1 MLFNIFLCAI
11 GFYILS
17 YAADKLVEGASN
29 LALNFGVSKLAIGMT
44 IVAAGTS
51 LPEMVVSVN
60 ASLKGN
66 PELSLG
72 NVVGSNIMN
81 AAFILGI
88 AALIQPIACQK
99 QTIRR
104 EVPIMIGGA
113 LLLWYTSYTDNIIT
127 PKEGLIFVAMF
138 FAYIYL
144 SYHWTKQEGELPET
158 LDEEIEE
165 TAENEE
171 TKHSTVRNLL
181 FITGGLIGLVVGSES
196 LVRGATFIA
205 RSIGVSDEV
214 IGLTLIAIGTSL
226 PELATSIVAARKGH
240 SEITLGNVVGSNIFN
255 IFGIV
260 GCASVVCSF
269 NGIPGSEVLNVSNNM
284 LGIHIPLMVVVSL
297 SVLPIMSTGLKI
309 VRAEGALL
317 IAFYLVYNVILFQ
330 SSPQMQ
336 APLNQTRSNQDILL
350 PSPTQPAS
358 ATHNL
363 HHTEKIDMPLSNNAS
378 ESIANIPKDQS
389 AKDFKI
395 NNATQSLEP

>member
-1 MLFNIFLCAI
+1 MLFNLLLCAI
-11 GFYILS
+11 GFFVLS

-29 LALNFGVSKLAIGMT
+29 LALNLGVSKLVIGMT

-81 AAFILGI
+81 AALILGI
-88 AALIQPIACQK
+88 AALIQPIACQR

-113 LLLWYTSYTDNIIT
+113 ILLWFFAHTDQTIT
-127 PKEGLIFVAMF
+127 LNEGLIFVALF
-138 FAYIYL
+138 FLYIYL
-144 SYHWTKQEGELPET
+144 SYRWSKEEPET
-158 LDEEIEE
+158 QESHEEGSDSVPPS
-165 TAENEE
+165 AL
-171 TKHSTVRNLL
+171 RNFA
-181 FITGGLIGLVVGSES
+181 FIGGGLVGLVIGSEV
-196 LVRGATFIA
+196 LVRGATEIA

-226 PELATSIVAARKGH
+226 PELATSVVAARKGH

-255 IFGIV
+255 IFGIA

-269 NGIPGSEVLNVSNNM
+269 NGIPGSDILNVSNNM
-284 LGIHIPLMVVVSL
+284 LGIHIPLMVAISM

-309 VRAEGALL
+309 VRAEGVLL
-317 IAFYLVYNVILFQ
+317 VCFYLAYNVILFQ
-330 SSPQMQ
+330 SSEMSKPKESN
-336 APLNQTRSNQDILL
+336 PLKQESGRIELL
-350 PSPTQPAS
+350 PAS
-358 ATHNL
+358 APVSI
-363 HHTEKIDMPLSNNAS
+363 EKAPVSNTTPESSTNS
-378 ESIANIPKDQS
+378 ER
-389 AKDFKI
+389 
-395 NNATQSLEP
+395 E